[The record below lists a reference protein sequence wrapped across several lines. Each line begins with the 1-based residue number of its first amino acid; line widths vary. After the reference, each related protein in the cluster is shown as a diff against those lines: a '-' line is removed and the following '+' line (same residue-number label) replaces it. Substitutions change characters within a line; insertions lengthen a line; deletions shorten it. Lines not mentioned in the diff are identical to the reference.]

1 MTRAFSLDAIDRS
14 SGPPELRH
22 RRSEAAERAAATP
35 MPSPAEEVWRY
46 TTIDELDL
54 SAWKLDRAATSV
66 AGPLA
71 SSPPTADDLGC
82 VLHEPTDVFAD
93 WNAALSEPTVLRI
106 GRNERVENAV
116 HVRRHV
122 GGDGTAV
129 FPRLIVR
136 AGAGSEVTIV
146 EHLTSDDV
154 EALVCP
160 VVEVE
165 AGSGAVVR
173 YVLVNELGPR
183 IQQIATHAASGDRD
197 SSTLLG
203 NVSLGG
209 RYARVRTDQRLVGVG
224 AEGRQVAVYF
234 SNGRQLHDVRTLA
247 DHVAP
252 RTSSDLLFKGAVG
265 DHGRS
270 VYTGLIR
277 IGKDAR
283 GAVAHQTN
291 RNLKLSEH
299 AWAESVPNLD
309 IQNNDVRCSH
319 ASAVGPIDAEQR
331 FYLRSRGVPGTVA
344 DRLIVAGFFSEALDA
359 LPSAVRGLGIEQRL
373 AGLIETVTDA

>member
-1 MTRAFSLDAIDRS
+1 MTRAFSLDAVDRS
-14 SGPPELRH
+14 GLPDLRD
-22 RRSEAAERAAATP
+22 RRVEAAERAAASP

-46 TTIDELDL
+46 TTIDEFDG
-54 SAWKLDRAATSV
+54 SAWRLGRAATSV
-66 AGPLA
+66 TGPLA
-71 SSPPTADDLGC
+71 PTTATPDDLGC

-93 WNAALSEPTVLRI
+93 WNTALSEPTVLRV
-106 GRNERVENAV
+106 GRNERVAEVV
-116 HVRRHV
+116 HVRHHL
-122 GGDGTAV
+122 GEDGTAA
-129 FPRLIVR
+129 FPRVILR
-136 AGAGSEVTIV
+136 AGPGSEVTIV
-146 EHLTSDDV
+146 EHLSSDDV
-154 EALVCP
+154 EAVVCP
-160 VVEVE
+160 VVELEV
-165 AGSGAVVR
+165 GSGAVVR

-183 IQQIATHAASGDRD
+183 VQQIATHAASGERD

-234 SNGRQLHDVRTLA
+234 SSGHQMHDVRTLA

-331 FYLRSRGVPGTVA
+331 FYLRSRGVPAAVA

-359 LPSAVRGLGIEQRL
+359 LPPAVRSLGVEQRL
-373 AGLIETVTDA
+373 AGLIERVTVA